1 LAGRG
6 HSSGTLAVLGET
18 CPVLFAGPGHS
29 FGTLAVLG
37 ETCLVLLAGPGHS
50 FGTLAVLGETWRG
63 HSFGTLAVLGETCLV
78 LNITKIALLGAPTF
92 RGGWYLFAIIS
103 EKLVTGADARV
114 PTLMFTFCSHCVRFL
129 FAFCSH

>member
-1 LAGRG
+1 MSCSFSPAWPFIW
-6 HSSGTLAVLGET
+6 HLGLLGGP
-18 CPVLFAGPGHS
+18 CP
-29 FGTLAVLG
+29 
-37 ETCLVLLAGPGHS
+37 VLLAGP
-50 FGTLAVLGETWRG
+50 G

-114 PTLMFTFCSHCVRFL
+114 PTLMLTFCSHCVRFL